1 MRDGTTIILRI
12 GEEWFTKDGTVMDMD
27 VPSIIY
33 HDRTYVPLRAVSEAL
48 ERTVSWDDATKT
60 VTIE

>member
-1 MRDGTTIILRI
+1 M
-12 GEEWFTKDGTVMDMD
+12 MDMD
-27 VPSIIY
+27 VPSMIY